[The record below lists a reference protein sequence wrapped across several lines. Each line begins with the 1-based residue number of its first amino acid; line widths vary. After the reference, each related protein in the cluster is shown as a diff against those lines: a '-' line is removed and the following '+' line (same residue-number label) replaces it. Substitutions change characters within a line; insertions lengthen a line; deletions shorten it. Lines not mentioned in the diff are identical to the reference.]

1 MPQPADTSS
10 TDGIVTV
17 ELLGQR
23 YSIRSS
29 LNPEQVG
36 RLVTYVR
43 GKLRSVSSRSPQGD
57 LLRVAVLAALNIA
70 DDYFRCRDRRAGDDL
85 TVINRDAGNR
95 SPRRPR
101 HRRRPLHPRRP
112 GSALTHAGRRPRTDA
127 SARRPSSRGAAR
139 GSRVVRRPAVNLAP
153 AADRVLRCKR
163 RKTVRMCRVH
173 RRTARG
179 AAMMTMRLR
188 IPCSTRDGLEAR
200 LSHCCIEVNRDAS
213 PCACLGPRKP
223 GSDA

>member
-43 GKLRSVSSRSPQGD
+43 GKLRSVSSRSPHGD

-85 TVINRDAGNR
+85 TVINRTLEIEALVDRAIDGAP
-95 SPRRPR
+95 STPTVPDRR
-101 HRRRPLHPRRP
+101 
-112 GSALTHAGRRPRTDA
+112 
-127 SARRPSSRGAAR
+127 
-139 GSRVVRRPAVNLAP
+139 
-153 AADRVLRCKR
+153 
-163 RKTVRMCRVH
+163 
-173 RRTARG
+173 
-179 AAMMTMRLR
+179 
-188 IPCSTRDGLEAR
+188 
-200 LSHCCIEVNRDAS
+200 
-213 PCACLGPRKP
+213 
-223 GSDA
+223 